1 MQQTEKKMPWI
12 WYVGLVLI
20 GVALMA
26 TLVMAPVWHWFPVQ
40 VTEGVTVVAVTES
53 GCIADAPTI
62 GMPINIGHCNALPG
76 DVVEATYN
84 APIKATSGYYERFNE
99 VASRP

>member
-1 MQQTEKKMPWI
+1 MQQTEKKMPWM
-12 WYVGLVLI
+12 WYVWFVLI

-62 GMPINIGHCNALPG
+62 GMPINIGQCNAMPG
-76 DVVEATYN
+76 DIVEATYN
-84 APIKATSGYYERFNE
+84 APAKTTSGYYERFNE
-99 VASRP
+99 IVSLP